1 MGPKGQNWSK
11 WVQLGHKGKNRS
23 KWVQRGSNGSKLIKI
38 GLNAQNLSNG
48 SRWLQIAPNGSRWV
62 QGVQMHQHG
71 SQGSQWVQM
80 GPNESKCVKIG
91 PKWAK
96 MGQNV
101 CVSISKT
108 VTSEIG
114 FCTEFAD
121 ISAVRAKLSI
131 YPNTCALNAANHPP
145 LNKCLNCLLLLKIS
159 SCDSILSL
167 KVKQCYTS
175 ISDGVIRPNVH

>member
-1 MGPKGQNWSK
+1 
-11 WVQLGHKGKNRS
+11 
-23 KWVQRGSNGSKLIKI
+23 
-38 GLNAQNLSNG
+38 
-48 SRWLQIAPNGSRWV
+48 
-62 QGVQMHQHG
+62 MHQHG

-80 GPNESKCVKIG
+80 SPSVSKLVQNGPR
-91 PKWAK
+91 WD
-96 MGQNV
+96 V

-175 ISDGVIRPNVH
+175 ISDGVIRPNVHQVRWANVYICLCKGRHLPTAVDLISVKIQILVYKAQTSITLSSNFDRESHPGFPHFYL